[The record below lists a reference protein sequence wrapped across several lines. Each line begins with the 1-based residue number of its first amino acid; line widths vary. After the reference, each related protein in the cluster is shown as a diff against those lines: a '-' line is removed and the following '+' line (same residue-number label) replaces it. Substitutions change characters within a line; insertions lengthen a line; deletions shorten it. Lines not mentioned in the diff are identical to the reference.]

1 MKSKRDGEWKTM
13 ERAVT
18 QEERQA
24 LLDNPQLVMFHAKER
39 KSRSYFPL
47 IMMIATVLIGIG
59 LTVPLCFTSLPEKHP
74 VIFSVI
80 ALAIFILVLVIGVN
94 LFLNI
99 EDAVRE
105 NERETHCAK
114 LIRES
119 MPRNL
124 VRIKVTI
131 DSVVYEKCEGTWI
144 VDGKEEFFGYVGF
157 RNTFK
162 LVPGRD
168 LVIVTD
174 RSTFS
179 AYIKR
184 DAVTESLYER

>member
-1 MKSKRDGEWKTM
+1 M

-18 QEERQA
+18 KEERKA
-24 LLDNPQLVMFHAKER
+24 LLDNPELVMFHTKESR
-39 KSRSYFPL
+39 FRSYFPL
-47 IMMIATVLIGIG
+47 IMMIATVLVGIG
-59 LTVPLCFTSLPEKHP
+59 LIIPLGFTPLAEKHP

-80 ALAIFILVLVIGVN
+80 GLAIFTVVLMIGVN

-99 EDAVRE
+99 EEAIRE

-114 LIRES
+114 LLRKS

-144 VDGKEEFFGYVGF
+144 VDGKKEFFGYVGV
-157 RNTFK
+157 RNAFK
-162 LVPGRD
+162 LVPGTD

-184 DAVTESLYER
+184 AAATESLYDH